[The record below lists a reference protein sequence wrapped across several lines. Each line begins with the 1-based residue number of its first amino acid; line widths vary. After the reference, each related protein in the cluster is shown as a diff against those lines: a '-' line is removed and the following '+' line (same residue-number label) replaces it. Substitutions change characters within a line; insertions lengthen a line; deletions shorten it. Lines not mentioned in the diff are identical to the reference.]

1 MPLIDNVISRV
12 QSELQKR
19 EWSKAELARRAGIHV
34 TTISRILHG
43 HLEPSVSACEAI
55 AKAFDMKPERLFQP

>member
-12 QSELQKR
+12 QSELNKR
-19 EWSKAELARRAGIHV
+19 QWSKAELARRSGIHV

-55 AKAFDMKPERLFQP
+55 ANALGMKPEKLFQP